1 MSSPKEKYI
10 KYKLRYTQLKELIS
24 KYEQK
29 GGSLENN
36 VVEKIQ
42 ENVNV
47 ENKVELN
54 EGISQLEKSN
64 ENSNLTPRI
73 KNVIKLKD
81 YNNRF
86 IYKNNKDDSFIENLN
101 IQPVNNKFDSSIY
114 YKINNN
120 DDVLKKFV
128 SNNKFFNSNDEL
140 RVLNYKDDQIM
151 FEVFSNK

>member
-1 MSSPKEKYI
+1 M
-10 KYKLRYTQLKELIS
+10 KELIS

-29 GGSLENN
+29 GGSLEND
-36 VVEKIQ
+36 VLEKIQ
-42 ENVNV
+42 EDVNV
-47 ENKVELN
+47 ENKVEMN
-54 EGISQLEKSN
+54 EGSNKLEQSN

-81 YNNRF
+81 YDNRF

-120 DDVLKKFV
+120 EEILKKFV
-128 SNNKFFNSNDEL
+128 SNDKFFNSNDEL

>member
-10 KYKLRYTQLKELIS
+10 KYKLRYSQLKELIS

-29 GGSLENN
+29 GAGLENDTL
-36 VVEKIQ
+36 EKIQ
-42 ENVNV
+42 EII
-47 ENKVELN
+47 ESKVELN
-54 EGISQLEKSN
+54 EGLNKLEESN
-64 ENSNLTPRI
+64 ENISLKPRI

-81 YNNRF
+81 YHNRF
-86 IYKNNKDDSFIENLN
+86 IYKNNKDVSFVENLN

-128 SNNKFFNSNDEL
+128 SNDKFFNSNDEL